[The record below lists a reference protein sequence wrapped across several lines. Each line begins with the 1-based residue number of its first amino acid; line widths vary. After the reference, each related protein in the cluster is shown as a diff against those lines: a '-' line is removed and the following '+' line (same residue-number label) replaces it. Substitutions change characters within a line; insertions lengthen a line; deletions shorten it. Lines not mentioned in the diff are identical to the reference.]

1 MKLKVLL
8 GALLW
13 TLLVSFAHVH
23 LNIGWDQLNEIV
35 REWQGH
41 KRKSLE
47 VGFLPVT

>member
-13 TLLVSFAHVH
+13 TVLVSVAHVH
-23 LNIGWDQLNEIV
+23 LNYGFDRIRDLY
-35 REWQGH
+35 REWTGE
-41 KRKSLE
+41 KRKTLE